1 MAEPRANVDL
11 ILEKTNLIELIG
23 EVTPLQKKGKN
34 HMGLCPFH
42 DEKTP
47 SFSVSED
54 KQLYHCFS
62 CKASG
67 NAITFVKETQ
77 GVGSAEAMKIL
88 AQRAG
93 LAYEVS
99 PESLALEPYFQI
111 NEEALTFFKVMLQHT
126 EEGLKAKAY
135 ALKRGLSE
143 DTLKTFGIGYAPAAP
158 DALTQAMLKQSF
170 LQSDLIDVGLT
181 QSGPPLYDFYRQR
194 LMFPLHDASGRVVGF
209 SGRTLNKEIQPKYIN
224 TATSPVFEKNQVLY
238 NLHRAKRA
246 IKAQRRVV
254 MFEGFMDAIAAHQA
268 GLEESV
274 ALMGTALTSQHLK
287 QLEPL
292 CDRVV
297 LCLDGDAAGLEATR
311 RSMDMVLKH
320 QLDVRIALL
329 PEGQDPDDVIK
340 HHGAEAFIK
349 RVNEAVSHLEF
360 RYITALK
367 QFDVSTLEGL
377 EAIKSTVFTM
387 LAKAPLTTQRHYLER
402 LAVAAAI
409 EPGILIQDFEQ
420 SFRFKGPLRSQKLA
434 DNLITDK
441 FQEAERLLLH
451 YFLKD
456 EVYSRMFRL
465 EFDDLTYVDKT
476 ARDLQ
481 FEIFEYYDHNP
492 QSCLMVE
499 LFKASLPEAQQ
510 AYLKAQLFK
519 EDYPFDRDEFEDL
532 LKTMHA
538 YQQKQHMDALKTALK
553 ESTNPKEKQALRD
566 TILKLK
572 KEQYYGKRKDS

>member
-1 MAEPRANVDL
+1 MADSRSSVDL

-77 GVGSAEAMKIL
+77 GLSSADALKIL
-88 AQRAG
+88 AERAG
-93 LAYEVS
+93 LSYDVS
-99 PESLALEPYFQI
+99 AEEAALNPYYQI

-126 EEGLKAKAY
+126 EEGIKAKSY
-135 ALKRGLSE
+135 ALKRGMSE
-143 DTLKTFGIGYAPAAP
+143 ETLKTFGIGYAPSTP
-158 DALTQAMLKQSF
+158 DALTKALLKQSY

-181 QSGPPLYDFYRQR
+181 QGGPPPYDFYRQR
-194 LMFPLHDASGRVVGF
+194 LMFPLHDSSGRVVGF
-209 SGRTLNKEIQPKYIN
+209 SGRTLNKDIQPKYIN
-224 TATSPVFEKNQVLY
+224 TATSPVFEKNQILY

-246 IKAQRRVV
+246 IKATRRVV

-311 RSMDMVLKH
+311 RSLEMILKH
-320 QLDVRIALL
+320 QLDVRIVML
-329 PEGQDPDDVIK
+329 PDGLDPDDTIK
-340 HHGAEAFIK
+340 QHGTESFIK
-349 RVNEAVSHLEF
+349 RVDEALSHLEF

-367 QFDVSTLEGL
+367 QFDVTTLEGL
-377 EAIKSTVFTM
+377 EAIKSIVFAM

-402 LAVAAAI
+402 LAQAAAI
-409 EPGILIQDFEQ
+409 QPNILIQDFEQ
-420 SFRFKGPLRSQKLA
+420 LFRFKGPIRAQKLS

-441 FQEAERLLLH
+441 FQEAERLLIH

-465 EFDDLTYVDKT
+465 EFDDLTYVDKP

-492 QSCLMVE
+492 QSCLILD
-499 LFKASLPEAQQ
+499 LFKASLPLAQQ
-510 AYLKAQLFK
+510 EYLKAQLFK
-519 EDYPFDRDEFEDL
+519 ESYPYHRDEFEDL

-553 ESTNPKEKQALRD
+553 ETTNPKEKQALRD

-572 KEQYYGKRKDS
+572 KEQYYGKRKDY